1 MRTRVYTSREF
12 CRILKANGYLLHNTT
27 GSHYVYKHPIT
38 GKTISINLNLNKMVA
53 RRLIKENNLS
63 EEA

>member
-1 MRTRVYTSREF
+1 MRTKVYTSREF
-12 CRILKANGYLLHNTT
+12 RRILKANGYLLHNIT